1 MASSLKR
8 LAVCGMA
15 VCVMAVCGMAV
26 LASFMWAEAAD
37 AADFKGKTISMI
49 IGSEAGGGSD
59 ATGRLMAP
67 FFEKYLPGNPQIVVR
82 NVPGAHGITALNYV
96 VQQTKPD
103 GLTVIA
109 ASSAQANPLTIR
121 KDRAIYD
128 PLDFKYIG
136 GVGRGGT
143 VVLINRESEKRLHDK
158 SAPPLF
164 FGVLDGTRSGEQVA
178 VWGIEYLGWNAKW
191 VVGYRGTSAVMLALE
206 RGEVDMN
213 TTGNIFHVK
222 RLIDTGKFR
231 ILSQSGS
238 LDGEHFVGRPDFGD
252 APVFADLM
260 AGKINDPVAKQAF
273 AYWEAINGLD
283 KWLALA
289 GGTPDDIVSD
299 YRVAFQKAVEDPDFA
314 TLGKRISD
322 DLSPMSH
329 QSVEFLVRKMA
340 GTTDEAEEFVKK
352 LQRKQGLRV
361 E

>member
-1 MASSLKR
+1 MDPSFR
-8 LAVCGMA
+8 HAV
-15 VCVMAVCGMAV
+15 V
-26 LASFMWAEAAD
+26 LAALALTSWRAD
-37 AADFKGKTISMI
+37 AFAADFKGKSISMI

-67 FFEKYLPGNPQIVVR
+67 FLEKYLPGNPQVVVR

-109 ASSAQANPLTIR
+109 ASSAQANPLTYR
-121 KDRAIYD
+121 KDKGVYD
-128 PLDFKYIG
+128 PLNFNYIG

-143 VVLINRESEKRLHDK
+143 VVLINKESEKRLYDK
-158 SAPPLF
+158 SAAPLF

-178 VWGIEYLGWNAKW
+178 VWGIQYLGWNAKW
-191 VVGYRGTSAVMLALE
+191 VVGYRGTAAVMLALE

-213 TTGNIFHVK
+213 TTGNIFHIK
-222 RLIDTGKFR
+222 RLVDTGKFR
-231 ILSQSGS
+231 ILSQSGA
-238 LDGEHFVGRPDFGD
+238 LEGEHFVGRPEFGN
-252 APVFADLM
+252 APVFASLM
-260 AGKINDPVAKQAF
+260 EGKITDPLAKQGF

-289 GGTPDDIVSD
+289 NGTPADIVAA
-299 YRVAFQKAVEDPDFA
+299 YREAFYKAVEDPLFSI
-314 TLGKRISD
+314 LGKRISD
-322 DLSPMSH
+322 DISPMSH
-329 QSVEFLVRKMA
+329 ESVEFLVRKMV
-340 GTTDEAEEFVKK
+340 GTTEEAEAFIKN